1 MSITVLANLNRKFSS
16 ISSNSAAPTSLIR
29 PSSPGRRFR
38 IVDILACNTL
48 STDSSVSV
56 FIREQSS
63 ADISN
68 HRTDFFLVKDM
79 FIPANTSVEIIDGN
93 YPIYWEN
100 VGTPYY
106 DHLMAYAGSAGMDII
121 IGMNEE

>member
-1 MSITVLANLNRKFSS
+1 MSVTVLANLNRKFSS
-16 ISSNSAAPTSLIR
+16 ISANSAAPTSLIK
-29 PSSPGRRFR
+29 PPSPGRRFR
-38 IVDILACNTL
+38 VIDILACNTL
-48 STDSSVSV
+48 SVDTTVSV
-56 FIREQSS
+56 FIREQDAKDMSS
-63 ADISN
+63 
-68 HRTDFFLVKDM
+68 HRADFFLVKDM

-100 VGTPYY
+100 IGSSYF

>member
-16 ISSNSAAPTSLIR
+16 ISSNSSAPTSLIR

-63 ADISN
+63 SDIN
-68 HRTDFFLVKDM
+68 NYRTDFFLVKDM

-100 VGTPYY
+100 VGTAYY